1 MHAPRLT
8 VAASY
13 EAAAGRHYP
22 RHRHTVWEV
31 IYYRS
36 GHIACILEDGPEP
49 RTIESRPGQVLVIP
63 PRTIHQ
69 DRVHTDFSQYY
80 IRLER
85 PTPLKTWPETTSDD
99 SDYTLGHLF
108 GLLVREWSA
117 RPAPERDEL
126 LALLVRQLE
135 ILLERKSQEAPN
147 RSAEELVREA
157 ERRLEAR
164 LTDPP
169 TVSALA
175 HELAVS
181 PSTLRAH
188 FAQVRG
194 YAPLHYLQRLR
205 LERALEL
212 IRSSTLNL
220 EDIATL
226 CGYYSASHL
235 NRNIRRATGQ
245 TPGHFRPARSG
256 TARGE
261 PHT

>member
-1 MHAPRLT
+1 MLPTRLT
-8 VAASY
+8 VAATY

-36 GHIACILEDGPEP
+36 GNIACILEDGLEP
-49 RTIESRPGQVLVIP
+49 RTVQSCPGMILVIP

-69 DRVHTDFSQYY
+69 DRVYADFSQYY
-80 IRLER
+80 VRLER
-85 PTPLKTWPETTSDD
+85 QTLLKPWPDTAFDD
-99 SDYTLGHLF
+99 SDYSIGHLF
-108 GLLVREWSA
+108 GSLVREWSA
-117 RPAPERDEL
+117 PPTPEQDEL

-135 ILLERKSQEAPN
+135 IILERKSQEPPN
-147 RSAEELVREA
+147 RSVEGLVREA
-157 ERRLEAR
+157 EKRIEAR
-164 LTDPP
+164 LTDAP
-169 TVSALA
+169 TVKALA
-175 HELAVS
+175 KELGVS

-188 FAQVRG
+188 FTQVRG

-220 EDIATL
+220 EDIASL

-235 NRNIRRATGQ
+235 NRSVKRATGQ
-245 TPGHFRPARSG
+245 TPGHFRLPRQG
-256 TARGE
+256 KGE
-261 PHT
+261 GFA